1 MGEHD
6 ARPAVRDMRGPA
18 RAGRRRRALRAARM
32 ALGADADVLHRGA
45 GIAATLRLL
54 RRGGVCAELDD
65 AALLDDVARG
75 WGSGDA
81 GAQVYVLRAIKEALG
96 ARVAREDPTLKAPAA
111 ARAESERRAAD
122 AAARAAAASARA
134 ARVADLKSR
143 RRPVSALER
152 LSGDAGLEELDAP
165 REPTFDG
172 LSTLRRLAG
181 EASDDEGEA
190 EDRTAR
196 RDVSGAPPTVRT
208 SRFDADPGSET
219 GSLRDWGRGDRAEER
234 AALSETTRDGASDAN
249 RASDVSSASAYAAAA
264 DAAEAAARTYATRAE
279 EARRARSAFL
289 DDEAA
294 ARRAASSESP
304 RLATSPE
311 ANDARRGFRG
321 ARHPQRT
328 RRFADAARLSA
339 GVGARRRARLA
350 AHARAAGRGGVGPG
364 AGRGGG
370 RRRRRRRRRPGLPRA
385 TGIQA
390 EMAKGALLCRLAE
403 TLEGAHL
410 GDTHRRPKVKA
421 EATHNINKALA
432 VFRRAGRVA
441 PRHLWSAADL
451 AAGTRRARGVCSSTS
466 APRTTLASR
475 RALRKR
481 TPSRK
486 RRCARPR
493 ARPRPARRRP
503 AWTRGGGGIRR
514 PQGRDRRRGGRGP
527 VVAPDS
533 APFRERN
540 IFSDVSVSPTSAPK
554 AGASAGSSG
563 ASRAR
568 RAAHRARPA
577 LAAARA
583 AAKAAAARA

>member
-1 MGEHD
+1 MTCAD
-6 ARPAVRDMRGPA
+6 P
-18 RAGRRRRALRAARM
+18 RALDDGDVLCELARM

-65 AALLDDVARG
+65 AALLNDVARG
-75 WGSGDA
+75 WGAGDA

-96 ARVAREDPTLKAPAA
+96 ERVAREDLTLKAPAA

-181 EASDDEGEA
+181 EPSDDEGEA

-196 RDVSGAPPTVRT
+196 RDVSGAPPTART

-234 AALSETTRDGASDAN
+234 AALSETRRDDASDAN

-264 DAAEAAARTYATRAE
+264 DAAEAAARAYATRAE

-311 ANDARRGFRG
+311 ANDACRGFKG
-321 ARHPQRT
+321 GTPPP
-328 RRFADAARLSA
+328 ADAAFLPTPRDSA
-339 GVGARRRARLA
+339 QAW
-350 AHARAAGRGGVGPG
+350 GRGGARVSQLTPEQQDAVVWVLGLGVEVAG
-364 AGRGGG
+364 AAVAGDVVV
-370 RRRRRRRRRPGLPRA
+370 GLPRA

-451 AAGTRRARGVCSSTS
+451 AAGDAKSAWGVLFDIRAAYDAGFEKGSSKKNAFEKTPVRGRVRGRVLRVT
-466 APRTTLASR
+466 PRVDA
-475 RALRKR
+475 
-481 TPSRK
+481 
-486 RRCARPR
+486 
-493 ARPRPARRRP
+493 
-503 AWTRGGGGIRR
+503 RGGGLRR
-514 PQGRDRRRGGRGP
+514 PQGRDRRRGGRRP
-527 VVAPDS
+527 AAPDPGAVS
-533 APFRERN
+533 RAKRLLGRFGVVGFRAESQRIRGGRLLAPR
-540 IFSDVSVSPTSAPK
+540 
-554 AGASAGSSG
+554 
-563 ASRAR
+563 RAR
-568 RAAHRARPA
+568 RASHRARPA
-577 LAAARA
+577 LAAGARGGEGGCRAREARGA
-583 AAKAAAARA
+583 ADG

>member
-1 MGEHD
+1 MPGRRCMTCADPRALDDGDVLRELALLALGPD
-6 ARPAVRDMRGPA
+6 ARLSRRG
-18 RAGRRRRALRAARM
+18 
-32 ALGADADVLHRGA
+32 DRGD
-45 GIAATLRLL
+45 GIAPIL
-54 RRGGVCAELDD
+54 RRLRTGGACAELDD
-65 AALLDDVARG
+65 DALLDDVARG
-75 WGSGDA
+75 WGAGDA
-81 GAQVYVLRAIKEALG
+81 EAQVYVLREIKDALG
-96 ARVAREDPTLKAPAA
+96 ARAARADPTLKAPAA

-122 AAARAAAASARA
+122 AAARAAAASARF
-134 ARVADLKSR
+134 ARVADSTSR

-181 EASDDEGEA
+181 EPSDDEGEA

-196 RDVSGAPPTVRT
+196 RDVSGAPPTEPRT

-219 GSLRDWGRGDRAEER
+219 GSLRDWGRGDRADER

-249 RASDVSSASAYAAAA
+249 RASDFSSASAYAAAA
-264 DAAEAAARTYATRAE
+264 DAAEAAAHAYATRAE

-311 ANDARRGFRG
+311 ANDACRGFKG
-321 ARHPQRT
+321 GTPPP
-328 RRFADAARLSA
+328 ADAAFLPTPRDSA
-339 GVGARRRARLA
+339 QAW
-350 AHARAAGRGGVGPG
+350 GRGGARVSQLTPEQQDAVVWVLGLGVEVAG
-364 AGRGGG
+364 AAVAGDVVV
-370 RRRRRRRRRPGLPRA
+370 GLPRA

-451 AAGTRRARGVCSSTS
+451 AAGDAKSAWGVLFDIRAAYDAGFEKGSSKKNAFEKTPARGRV
-466 APRTTLASR
+466 
-475 RALRKR
+475 
-481 TPSRK
+481 
-486 RRCARPR
+486 RPAR
-493 ARPRPARRRP
+493 ARPKVGADARDAGDEPPPLRARVDP
-503 AWTRGGGGIRR
+503 
-514 PQGRDRRRGGRGP
+514 
-527 VVAPDS
+527 
-533 APFRERN
+533 
-540 IFSDVSVSPTSAPK
+540 
-554 AGASAGSSG
+554 AGAVVVGVRG
-563 ASRAR
+563 ARG
-568 RAAHRARPA
+568 RPHQP
-577 LAAARA
+577 
-583 AAKAAAARA
+583 